1 MTTTP
6 TATGSAIP
14 ARGRALTAALWT
26 LQVLLAL
33 FFIGGSGLPKLL
45 GDGYAVQLFS
55 DLGAGQWLRVVVGL
69 LEIAGG
75 VGLLVPRLAG
85 LAASCLVVLMIGATG
100 AQLFLLD
107 EGYWYT
113 PVIVGVLLAVVGWT
127 RRAEIPASVSRR

>member
-6 TATGSAIP
+6 TATGSTIP